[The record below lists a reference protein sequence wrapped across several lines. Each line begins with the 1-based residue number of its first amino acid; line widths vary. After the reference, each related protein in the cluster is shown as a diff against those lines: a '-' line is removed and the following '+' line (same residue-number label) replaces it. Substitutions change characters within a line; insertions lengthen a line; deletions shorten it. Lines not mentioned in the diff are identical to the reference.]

1 MKITK
6 VCIQKFRGFKN
17 QKFEVGSLLTA
28 IAGQNGTQKST
39 LLGILSQPFSLSS
52 KHPMYGE
59 KPLCGGTYRSAF
71 SDKFRLSPKF
81 DLPGEHE
88 WTLYFDD
95 STDYSVKSVRRTGEG
110 VKTALRFS
118 HSEKKKGEGYI
129 ALPVI
134 FLSLKRLIPTAEET
148 TVKTNDDLL
157 TDTEVELFK
166 QLHNKILITNT
177 PITSATNIVSAY
189 KNSLGVNTE
198 IYDWN
203 QNSMGQDNLAK
214 ILLALFSFKRL
225 KEKYPSDYKGG
236 VLAIDEIDA
245 TMYPAS
251 QVELLKVLR
260 KYASELKIQIIFTTH
275 SLTLLRHMDELRQ
288 DSGKRVET
296 KDQVKMIYLKKMDND
311 VQIKCDVSYDDI
323 YLDLNVLAQGPDKK
337 RKITTYVE
345 DQETRDFLKAV
356 LKSRF
361 SQLDVVK
368 ATLSCSNLIDLVV
381 RKVPAFNAPFALVV
395 VDGDVLAMHGVR
407 RLINKTNNVL
417 VLPGGDSPEKVVA
430 KFLNQLSDYD
440 ALWTTLP
447 HGYNKQV
454 CFRNFTY
461 DQIMDDRERAKEWF
475 RTQIAAG
482 NWGSGGTKVF
492 NALLSSMPDKINAF
506 KADFEKKLKLFM

>member
-1 MKITK
+1 MKISK
-6 VCIQKFRGFKN
+6 VHIEKFRGFKN
-17 QKFEVGSLLTA
+17 QEFEVGSLLTA

-39 LLGILSQPFSLSS
+39 LLGILTQPFSLSS
-52 KHPMYGE
+52 KHPMYSE

-71 SDKFRLSPKF
+71 SDKFRLSPTF

-95 STDYSVKSVRRTGEG
+95 STDYSVKSVRRTGKG
-110 VKTALRFS
+110 VKTFLRFS

-134 FLSLKRLIPTAEET
+134 FLSLKRLIPTAEEA

-157 TDTEVELFK
+157 KEDEVNLFK

-189 KNSLGVNTE
+189 KNSLGVNTT

-225 KEKYPSDYKGG
+225 KEKYPNDYKGG
-236 VLAIDEIDA
+236 ILAIDEVDA

-260 KYASELKIQIIFTTH
+260 KFASELKIQIIFTTH
-275 SLTLLRHMDELRQ
+275 SLTLLRQLDELRQ
-288 DSGKRVET
+288 EVERRTET
-296 KDQVKMIYLKKMDND
+296 KNQVKMIYLKKMDND
-311 VQIKCDVSYDDI
+311 VLVKGDVGYDDI

-345 DQETRDFLKAV
+345 DQEAREFLKAI
-356 LKSRF
+356 LKSKF
-361 SQLDVVK
+361 SQLDVAK
-368 ATLSCSNLIDLVV
+368 TTLSCSTLIELVV
-381 RKVPAFNAPFALVV
+381 RKVPAFNVPFALVV
-395 VDGDVLAMHGVR
+395 VDGDVLKKNEQKRQYGR
-407 RLINKTNNVL
+407 TNNIL
-417 VLPGGDSPEKVVA
+417 VLPGNDSPERVVA

-440 ALWTTLP
+440 SLWNTLS

-454 CFRNFTY
+454 CFREITY
-461 DQIMDDRERAKEWF
+461 DQIMTDRVRAKEWF
-475 RTQIAAG
+475 RAQIDG
-482 NWGSGGTKVF
+482 GYWGLGGAKVF
-492 NALLSSMPDKINAF
+492 NALLNSIPDAINCF
-506 KADFEKKLKLFM
+506 KENFEKKLKLFM